1 MDDHL
6 NPVDVS
12 KQIFYTKNI
21 SHILSCHNKTKLA
34 GMVVTATQR
43 LKKLEVDLNTFQ
55 IGQNETFS
63 TQNYKIDIQEH
74 KTNMVYEING
84 ANNLY
89 FNPNKII
96 SSS

>member
-1 MDDHL
+1 M
-6 NPVDVS
+6 NPHQCVR
-12 KQIFYTKNI
+12 
-21 SHILSCHNKTKLA
+21 LA

-55 IGQNETFS
+55 IGQNDTFS

-96 SSS
+96 SSRRF

>member
-1 MDDHL
+1 MITR
-6 NPVDVS
+6 VEY
-12 KQIFYTKNI
+12 QIDENSTARWQQQV
-21 SHILSCHNKTKLA
+21 HHNKTKLA

-55 IGQNETFS
+55 IGQNDTFS

-89 FNPNKII
+89 FKSNI
-96 SSS
+96 

>member
-1 MDDHL
+1 MEFSICWS
-6 NPVDVS
+6 NCKKS
-12 KQIFYTKNI
+12 RQI
-21 SHILSCHNKTKLA
+21 SCKLCCKGHQCVRLA

-55 IGQNETFS
+55 IGQNDTFS

-89 FNPNKII
+89 FKSNI
-96 SSS
+96 

>member
-1 MDDHL
+1 MERFIRKKKV
-6 NPVDVS
+6 VD
-12 KQIFYTKNI
+12 
-21 SHILSCHNKTKLA
+21 SHQCVRLA

-55 IGQNETFS
+55 IGQNDTFS

-89 FNPNKII
+89 FKSNI
-96 SSS
+96 

>member
-1 MDDHL
+1 
-6 NPVDVS
+6 
-12 KQIFYTKNI
+12 
-21 SHILSCHNKTKLA
+21 
-34 GMVVTATQR
+34 MVVTATQR

-55 IGQNETFS
+55 IGQNDTFS

-89 FNPNKII
+89 NNNITI
-96 SSS
+96 SMTTKLKLILILN